1 MVEEP
6 LSNQTT
12 RHANFIS
19 YLRSIQAGGADVDI
33 TSYLA
38 GVVTGGAAVLILACV
53 VAQALWAAMMD
64 GDRRCGH

>member
-1 MVEEP
+1 M
-6 LSNQTT
+6 
-12 RHANFIS
+12 
-19 YLRSIQAGGADVDI
+19 DI